1 MVRPKISIE
10 DHRRWLR
17 SSHLLER
24 IKMDADGVASR
35 LSKTIFGPSVDFFVG
50 SSGWP
55 NINAGPLISIG
66 EGVETRSLFGLGYE
80 GIIASRLAMA
90 RGKKFTSVYS
100 PRISESIREIAMSTK
115 QVDVEAHFSKKP
127 SLELHFSP
135 VVQPMGPSAPLRMLI
150 EAENPK
156 IPKKISS
163 LYEEKIKT
171 VTAISEL
178 IHRQFDNYYIARI
191 LSAGILGEKKRLVPT
206 RWSITATDDMIGKI
220 LISKVK
226 GYRENSDILVFPSY
240 YLFNQFVILILPG
253 KWEFENFEAWAPKTS
268 WAANPEKYTIIEEYE
283 GWEGRWK
290 YAQQAGGYYASRL
303 AVLEYLNRMKVQGRV
318 VVFREVYEGFYLPV
332 GVWQVREN
340 VRHALSHRPKKFAS
354 MAEALDEVKK
364 YIRLPLK
371 EYERR
376 SRILGQS
383 GLKEFF

>member
-1 MVRPKISIE
+1 
-10 DHRRWLR
+10 
-17 SSHLLER
+17 
-24 IKMDADGVASR
+24 
-35 LSKTIFGPSVDFFVG
+35 
-50 SSGWP
+50 
-55 NINAGPLISIG
+55 
-66 EGVETRSLFGLGYE
+66 
-80 GIIASRLAMA
+80 
-90 RGKKFTSVYS
+90 
-100 PRISESIREIAMSTK
+100 
-115 QVDVEAHFSKKP
+115 
-127 SLELHFSP
+127 
-135 VVQPMGPSAPLRMLI
+135 
-150 EAENPK
+150 
-156 IPKKISS
+156 
-163 LYEEKIKT
+163 
-171 VTAISEL
+171 
-178 IHRQFDNYYIARI
+178 
-191 LSAGILGEKKRLVPT
+191 
-206 RWSITATDDMIGKI
+206 MIGKI

>member
-178 IHRQFDNYYIARI
+178 IHRQFDN
-191 LSAGILGEKKRLVPT
+191 
-206 RWSITATDDMIGKI
+206 
-220 LISKVK
+220 
-226 GYRENSDILVFPSY
+226 
-240 YLFNQFVILILPG
+240 
-253 KWEFENFEAWAPKTS
+253 
-268 WAANPEKYTIIEEYE
+268 
-283 GWEGRWK
+283 
-290 YAQQAGGYYASRL
+290 
-303 AVLEYLNRMKVQGRV
+303 
-318 VVFREVYEGFYLPV
+318 
-332 GVWQVREN
+332 
-340 VRHALSHRPKKFAS
+340 
-354 MAEALDEVKK
+354 
-364 YIRLPLK
+364 
-371 EYERR
+371 
-376 SRILGQS
+376 
-383 GLKEFF
+383 